1 MLPPNSAPSTSITS
15 APASSSHATVSDVH
29 RQPPSSALRILC
41 VWFPNW
47 PIQRLVTQQ
56 PKLRCQQVVL
66 FQRDSRRG
74 QLVSAA
80 SPLARRSGICPG
92 MPLSEAKSLLRR
104 GSDKHFFLLEHD
116 LKQDTQA
123 IEQLCQSLESFSPI
137 VGLETIQPQDF
148 KKGHRPNSL
157 LLDITGLAHLFGD
170 EAQLARLLLKQLDS
184 QGYLARAAVAD
195 TVGAAWAAAHFLADR
210 YFREHQQ
217 PLILPAGDPQPL
229 QQLPVAA
236 LRLDDPVVDTLHQ
249 LGIQRLSQLL
259 QLSRNDL
266 AMRFGNAI
274 HLRLDQLLGNTPE
287 PVIALRPPAK
297 FTAEQLLEYPTRHR
311 ETIEVIISRLI
322 QQLCRQLRSQQQG
335 ALQWKIRL
343 QCNTAPIDFSI
354 SLFQPS
360 TSLDEIMPLVE
371 MQLETIFQSPMRQG
385 KKRKLVRFEVNE
397 ICVTIVSHVLLV
409 QQQRDLFDE
418 SPRLNKQSLSHLINR
433 LASRLGTENVVYPT
447 LQSGAQPEYSY
458 RLKPLVDARRQH
470 HRKTAQPKTGSHR
483 LARPIRLCHPPIPIE
498 TAPCLAQPSPPK
510 DPNHSP
516 LRDLHPPPNAIII
529 EKTSYQVR
537 QTWGPERIETGW
549 WRGPTVRRDYWRIAV
564 HTGQQFWIY
573 RDLRQNR
580 WWLHGQF

>member
-1 MLPPNSAPSTSITS
+1 MLSPDSRPSTPTNGPSITLGQSAPFNDSPQRPLS
-15 APASSSHATVSDVH
+15 AS
-29 RQPPSSALRILC
+29 RILC

-66 FQRDSRRG
+66 FRRDSRRG

-104 GSDKHFFLLEHD
+104 GSDKDFFLFEHD
-116 LKQDTQA
+116 LTQDIQA

-137 VGLETIQPQDF
+137 VGLETIDPQDF
-148 KKGHRPNSL
+148 KLGQRPSAV

-170 EAQLARLLLKQLDS
+170 EAQLARLLLKKLDAL
-184 QGYLARAAVAD
+184 GYLARAAVAN
-195 TVGAAWAAAHFLADR
+195 TVGAAWAAAHFLADP
-210 YFREHQQ
+210 YFRQHQQ

-236 LRLDDPVVDTLHQ
+236 LRLDDTVVDTLHQ
-249 LGIQRLSQLL
+249 LGIQQLSQLL

-297 FTAEQLLEYPTRHR
+297 FSAEQLLEYPTRHR

-343 QCNTAPIDFSI
+343 QCNTAPIEFSV

-397 ICVTIVSHVLLV
+397 ICVTITSHVLLV

-470 HRKTAQPKTGSHR
+470 HRKTIQLKTGSHR
-483 LARPIRLCHPPIPIE
+483 LARPIRLCHPPIAVE
-498 TAPCLAQPSPPK
+498 TKLCLAQTPPQK
-510 DPNHSP
+510 DPPS
-516 LRDLHPPPNAIII
+516 LRDLHPPPAAITIG
-529 EKTSYQVR
+529 KNSYQVQ

-564 HTGQQFWIY
+564 QTGQQFWIY

-580 WWLHGQF
+580 WWLHGEF